1 MLRVPALPP
10 FLIALGLSAWFAA
23 APAHAGTFAAA
34 ARGASTGI
42 GPELSLG
49 LGATTRVR
57 LALGAHDLERD
68 VTVSGVDYDGDLELR
83 SALALLDWHPGGGGF
98 RVSVGLSWNDNV
110 LHATAPLAELFA
122 DDLDELARR
131 GIDIRGL
138 DLGRARG
145 EARTEQL
152 GPFLG
157 VGWGSSPRAARGV
170 FVTFDIGA
178 HYQGRPE
185 SELRAETTLPI
196 DDVPGARL
204 LLDQLIARE
213 EAELDA
219 EIEDYRIFP
228 VVALGVG
235 YRF

>member
-1 MLRVPALPP
+1 MLRVPAFPSL
-10 FLIALGLSAWFAA
+10 LVALGLCASVAA
-23 APAHAGTFAAA
+23 GPAHAGTFAAA

-49 LGATTRVR
+49 LAATTRVR
-57 LALGAHDLERD
+57 LALGAHYRERD
-68 VTVSGVDYDGDLELR
+68 VTASGVDYEGDLELR

-98 RVSVGLSWNDNV
+98 RLSVGLSWNDNV

-122 DDLDELARR
+122 DDLDDLARR
-131 GIDIRGL
+131 GLDVRGQ

-145 EARTEQL
+145 ETRTEQL

-157 VGWGSSPRAARGV
+157 VGWGSSPRAGRGV
-170 FVTFDIGA
+170 FVTLDIGA
-178 HYQGRPE
+178 HYHGRPE

-196 DDVPGARL
+196 DAFPAARQ